1 MRFVFGVGGS
11 VVESG
16 RRLSPSRR
24 CRQTGRGETAVQLR
38 DNNKR
43 KRLLTKP
50 SILPILFED
59 CDRRLSLSF
68 VAVGN
73 PEVT

>member
-1 MRFVFGVGGS
+1 MFGVDES
-11 VVESG
+11 VAELG
-16 RRLSPSRR
+16 RRLSSSRR
-24 CRQTGRGETAVQLR
+24 YRQTGRGETAVQLR
-38 DNNKR
+38 DNKKR

-59 CDRRLSLSF
+59 CGQRLSLSF
-68 VAVGN
+68 VAIAN